1 MSLLPC
7 NPVGELSSHG
17 NNNGHQARIH
27 SRSRFFVTGQ
37 KVAVEKRGLLSKRY
51 NSSNAFQVVQYGS
64 FISGPANYFG
74 AMTKTTNK
82 EPGTLSIRTQALSSK
97 SLSSLITP
105 EIANINF
112 FNRIILA
119 WKILFPKTI
128 LVRGDSNAKI
138 ARQRLKMVL
147 FSDRCSVSDLAKK
160 KILENVVKTLSEFV
174 DIESKDKVELNVSTD
189 SDIGTLY
196 SVTIP
201 VRRVKPAYQ
210 ESDENYKGQIV
221 GIEYK
226 DAGEK
231 TGAVDVTFDF
241 YVPNDK

>member
-1 MSLLPC
+1 
-7 NPVGELSSHG
+7 
-17 NNNGHQARIH
+17 
-27 SRSRFFVTGQ
+27 
-37 KVAVEKRGLLSKRY
+37 
-51 NSSNAFQVVQYGS
+51 
-64 FISGPANYFG
+64 
-74 AMTKTTNK
+74 
-82 EPGTLSIRTQALSSK
+82 
-97 SLSSLITP
+97 
-105 EIANINF
+105 
-112 FNRIILA
+112 
-119 WKILFPKTI
+119 
-128 LVRGDSNAKI
+128 
-138 ARQRLKMVL
+138 MVL